1 VAFTKPTEEKKKRMT
16 TTLQAG
22 TIAIAC
28 ALCLSTAAMAEGKLA
43 LYNWGEYINPEIIE
57 MFGKEF
63 DVEVTLDTY
72 STNEE
77 MLARLQAGATG
88 YDLVWPSVHMHD
100 IMQKLGLLQP
110 TGVNK
115 MPGFENIDP
124 GALRSKE
131 DPTAEYCL
139 PYAWGAV
146 GIFYNK
152 KMIPELTTW
161 KQFFDYAAANPGKI
175 TMLDD
180 MRETIGVGLIMTGAS
195 VNSTNPDEIAAA
207 EAYVL
212 AQKPNIGAFR
222 YDVVPLVTSGDMAAS
237 HWYVGAVLN
246 VNQNPDLLGFVIP
259 EEGATMYQEDI
270 CMLASAPNPDNAKKF
285 LEFMMRPDI
294 SALNT
299 ERLTNGSVNM
309 AAIELLPDALKNNAA
324 VNPPANVRAKLQL
337 FDDLGRDLKLYSRAW
352 DRIKTN

>member
-1 VAFTKPTEEKKKRMT
+1 MSTKNKIQTVMLASVAS
-16 TTLQAG
+16 LG
-22 TIAIAC
+22 
-28 ALCLSTAAMAEGKLA
+28 LVSTASAEGELS
-43 LYNWGEYINPEIIE
+43 LYNWGEYINPQVIE
-57 MFGKEF
+57 RFSEEF

-100 IMQKLGLLQP
+100 IMQKTGLLQP
-110 TGVNK
+110 TGVNQ

-124 GALRSKE
+124 GSIRSKE

-139 PYAWGAV
+139 PYAWGSV

-152 KMIPELTTW
+152 ELIPELTSW
-161 KQFFDYAAANPGKI
+161 QQFFEYAAANPGKV

-180 MRETIGVGLIMTGAS
+180 LRETIGVGLIMNGNS
-195 VNSTNPDEIAAA
+195 VNSNDPDEIKAA
-207 EAYVL
+207 EEFIL
-212 AQKPNIGAFR
+212 SHKPNIGAFR
-222 YDVVPLVTSGDMAAS
+222 YDVIPLVTSGDMAAS

-246 VNQNPDLLGFVIP
+246 ANQNPDLLGFIIP

-270 CMLASAPNPDNAKKF
+270 CLLASAPNPDNAKRF

-299 ERLTNGSVNM
+299 ERLTNGSVNT
-309 AAIELLPDALKNNAA
+309 AAIELLPDELKGHPA
-324 VNPPANVRAKLQL
+324 VNPPADVRENLQI
-337 FDDLGRDLKLYSRAW
+337 FDDLGRDLKLYTRAW
-352 DRIKTN
+352 DRIKTQ

>member
-1 VAFTKPTEEKKKRMT
+1 MKRAHTFRLAATTALTMVA
-16 TTLQAG
+16 AS
-22 TIAIAC
+22 A
-28 ALCLSTAAMAEGKLA
+28 SAEGELN
-43 LYNWGEYINPEIIE
+43 LYNWGEYINPEVIE
-57 MFGKEF
+57 KFSAEFGV
-63 DVEVTLDTY
+63 DVTLDTY

-100 IMQKLGLLQP
+100 ILQKLDLLQP
-110 TGVNK
+110 AGVNQ

-124 GALRSKE
+124 GAIRSKE
-131 DPTAEYCL
+131 DPDAEYCL

-152 KMIPELTTW
+152 ELIPELTSW
-161 KQFFDYAAANPGKI
+161 EQFFDYARENPGSV

-180 MRETIGVGLIMTGAS
+180 LRETIGVGLIMNGYS
-195 VNSTNPDEIAAA
+195 VNSTDKDEIAAA
-207 EAYVL
+207 EAYIL
-212 AQKPNIGAFR
+212 EQKPNIGAFR
-222 YDVVPLVTSGDMAAS
+222 YDVLPLVTAGDMAAS
-237 HWYVGAVLN
+237 HYYVGAVLN

-270 CMLASAPNPDNAKKF
+270 CLLASAPNPENAKLF
-285 LEFMMRPDI
+285 MEFMMRPDI

-299 ERLTNGSVNM
+299 ERLTNGSVNTQ
-309 AAIELLPDALKNNAA
+309 AIELLPEELKGHPA
-324 VNPPANVRAKLQL
+324 VNPPADVRAKLQI
-337 FDDLGRDLKLYSRAW
+337 FDDLGSDLRLFTRAW

>member
-1 VAFTKPTEEKKKRMT
+1 MKNQQKSK
-16 TTLQAG
+16 LAG
-22 TIAIAC
+22 AATML
-28 ALCLSTAAMAEGKLA
+28 ALSASMASAEGNLS
-43 LYNWGEYINPEIIE
+43 LYNWGEYINPQVIE
-57 MFGKEF
+57 KFSAEF

-100 IMQKLGLLQP
+100 IMQKTGLLQP
-110 TGVNK
+110 AYVNQ

-124 GALRSKE
+124 GAIRSIE

-152 KMIPELTTW
+152 ELIPELTSW
-161 KQFFDYAAANPGKI
+161 EQFFEYARENPGRV

-180 MRETIGVGLIMTGAS
+180 LRETIGVGLIMTGSS
-195 VNSTNPDEIAAA
+195 VNTGDPDEIAAA
-207 EAYVL
+207 EAYIME
-212 AQKPNIGAFR
+212 QKPNIGAFR
-222 YDVVPLVTSGDMAAS
+222 YDVIPLVTSGDMAAS

-246 VNQNPDLLGFVIP
+246 VNQNPDLLGFVVP

-270 CMLASAPNPDNAKKF
+270 CLLASAENSDNAKLF
-285 LEFMMRPDI
+285 MQFMMRPDI
-294 SALNT
+294 SAMNT
-299 ERLTNGSVNM
+299 ERLTNGSVNT
-309 AAIELLPDALKNNAA
+309 AAIELLPEELKGHPA
-324 VNPPANVRAKLQL
+324 VNPTAEVRATLQI
-337 FDDLGRDLKLYSRAW
+337 FDDLGKALRLYTRAW

>member
-1 VAFTKPTEEKKKRMT
+1 MKRVT
-16 TTLQAG
+16 TSKL
-22 TIAIAC
+22 IAA
-28 ALCLSTAAMAEGKLA
+28 TAALTLAAPMASAEGDLS
-43 LYNWGEYINPEIIE
+43 LYNWGEYINPEVVE
-57 MFGKEF
+57 KFSAEF
-63 DVEVTLDTY
+63 DVDVTLDTY

-100 IMQKLGLLQP
+100 IMQKLEMLQP

-124 GALRSKE
+124 GSIRSKE

-146 GIFYNK
+146 GIFYNREL
-152 KMIPELTTW
+152 IPELTSW
-161 KQFFDYAAANPGKI
+161 QQFFDYAKENPGRV

-180 MRETIGVGLIMTGAS
+180 LRETIGVGLIMNGYS
-195 VNSTNPDEIAAA
+195 VNTHDKEEIAEA
-207 EAYVL
+207 EAFIME
-212 AQKPNIGAFR
+212 QKPNIGAFR
-222 YDVVPLVTSGDMAAS
+222 YDVIPLVTSGDMAAS
-237 HWYVGAVLN
+237 HYYVGAVLN
-246 VNQNPDLLGFVIP
+246 ANQNPDLLGFVIP

-270 CMLASAPNPDNAKKF
+270 CLLASAPNPDNAKLF
-285 LEFMMRPDI
+285 LQFMMRPEI

-299 ERLTNGSVNM
+299 ERLTNGSVNTP
-309 AAIELLPDALKNNAA
+309 AIELLPEELKGHAA
-324 VNPPANVRAKLQL
+324 VNPPADVRAKLQI
-337 FDDLGRDLKLYSRAW
+337 FDDLGRALKLYTRAW

>member
-1 VAFTKPTEEKKKRMT
+1 MKRV
-16 TTLQAG
+16 TTLKLMA
-22 TIAIAC
+22 TAIAL
-28 ALCLSTAAMAEGKLA
+28 ALSAPMASAEGNLA
-43 LYNWGEYINPEIIE
+43 LYNWGEYINPEVIE
-57 MFGKEF
+57 KFSTEF

-77 MLARLQAGATG
+77 LLARLQAGATG

-100 IMQKLGLLQP
+100 IMQKTGLLQP
-110 TGVNK
+110 AGVNQ
-115 MPGFENIDP
+115 MSGFENIDP
-124 GALRSKE
+124 GSIRSKE

-152 KMIPELTTW
+152 ELIPELTSW
-161 KQFFDYAAANPGKI
+161 QQFFDYAKENPGRV

-180 MRETIGVGLIMTGAS
+180 LRETIGVGLIMTGSS
-195 VNSTNPDEIAAA
+195 VNSTDKEEIAAA
-207 EAYVL
+207 EAYIME
-212 AQKPNIGAFR
+212 QKPNIGAFR
-222 YDVVPLVTSGDMAAS
+222 YDVIPLVTSGDMAAS

-246 VNQNPDLLGFVIP
+246 VNQNPDLLGFVVP

-270 CMLASAPNPDNAKKF
+270 CLLASAPNPDNAKLF
-285 LEFMMRPDI
+285 MQFMMRPDI

-299 ERLTNGSVNM
+299 ERLTNGSVNT
-309 AAIELLPDALKNNAA
+309 AAIELLPEELKDHPA
-324 VNPPANVRAKLQL
+324 VNPPADVRAKLQI
-337 FDDLGRDLKLYSRAW
+337 FDDLGRALKLYTRSW

>member
-1 VAFTKPTEEKKKRMT
+1 MKLIATLLAGGVAISGLF
-16 TTLQAG
+16 G
-22 TIAIAC
+22 
-28 ALCLSTAAMAEGKLA
+28 LSNMAMAEGKLA

-57 MFGKEF
+57 DFSKEF
-63 DVEVTLDTY
+63 NVEVTLDTY

-77 MLARLQAGATG
+77 LLARIQAGATG

-100 IMQKLGLLQP
+100 IMQRLGLFLP

-115 MPGFENIDP
+115 MPGFEHIDP

-152 KMIPELTTW
+152 ELIPEMTSW
-161 KQFFDYAAANPGKI
+161 KQFFDYAAANPGKV

-180 MRETIGVGLIMTGAS
+180 LRETIGVGLIMTGAS

-207 EAYVL
+207 EAYIL

-222 YDVVPLVTSGDMAAS
+222 YDVLPLVTSGDMAAS
-237 HWYVGAVLN
+237 HWYVSAVLN

-270 CMLASAPNPDNAKKF
+270 CMLSSAPNQDNAKKF

-294 SALNT
+294 SAKNT
-299 ERLTNGSVNM
+299 ERLTNGSVNI
-309 AAIELLPDALKNNAA
+309 AAIELLPDELKNNAA
-324 VNPPANVRAKLQL
+324 SNPPANVRAKLEI
-337 FDDLGRDLKLYSRAW
+337 FDDLGRDLKLYTRAW